1 MPGGGSDVIPLD
13 DGRGAAVPLGEAVP
27 DGEIVGVVA
36 EGDGVGVVAEGDGVG
51 VVTEGDGVGVVTEG
65 DGVGVVAEG
74 DAGAL
79 EVVSPW
85 IDGGDVCPLTA
96 TTSLRRRFLG
106 WSADCVW
113 DTADVSRY

>member
-13 DGRGAAVPLGEAVP
+13 DGRGAAVPLGEAVS

-36 EGDGVGVVAEGDGVG
+36 EGDGVGVVA
-51 VVTEGDGVGVVTEG
+51 EGDGVGVVTEG